1 MGIFTRTKSKPKYI
15 HVGRPGPQGP
25 RGERGPAG
33 KGLYTPAITF
43 HVANGANVPTFAHGA
58 DAARDLAA
66 NETAHIKPGETLAIG
81 TGVSIVG
88 GLPRG
93 WAGLVLSRS
102 GLALKGVVVANSPGL
117 VDPGYT
123 GEIKV
128 LLHNRGRRTYTVD
141 KGARIAQFMVIPC
154 AGGTGETSMR
164 GGNGFGSTGVAP
176 LEDKPALETVK
187 LWPEPP
193 ADANLRQAD
202 ITDPVNRPAHY
213 AQHPIFKGQAWDIT
227 RRMPFAQ
234 GNAVKYLWRHADK
247 ADPVQDIR
255 KAVWY
260 LQHMVTDVC
269 DTRDVPANKYTGALE
284 VAQDHFNA
292 RCREAGL
299 SSARSWYDRA
309 LQATPKQLRST
320 EFTTLMRMGANL
332 IVWQAMTEVM
342 GINDGLPMN
351 YRRNLVQKITDRL
364 EQAVDIFETLPNR
377 QRTNPNG
384 DW

>member
-1 MGIFTRTKSKPKYI
+1 MGIFTRTKPKYI

-66 NETAHIKPGETLAIG
+66 NETAHIKPGETLAIA

-88 GLPRG
+88 GLPSG
-93 WAGLVLSRS
+93 WAGLVMSRS
-102 GLALKGVVVANSPGL
+102 GLAIKGIVVANSPGL

-128 LLHNRGRRTYTVD
+128 LLHNMGRRTYTVD
-141 KGARIAQFMVIPC
+141 KGARIAQFMAIPC
-154 AGGTGETSMR
+154 AGGNGETSTR
-164 GGNGFGSTGVAP
+164 GTNGFGSTGVAP
-176 LEDKPALETVK
+176 VEGKPALETVK
-187 LWPEPP
+187 LWP
-193 ADANLRQAD
+193 DA
-202 ITDPVNRPAHY
+202 TDPVNRPAHY
-213 AQHPIFKGQAWDIT
+213 AQHPIFKGQAWGIT

-255 KAVWY
+255 KSVWY

-269 DTRDVPANKYTGALE
+269 DTRDVPANKYTAALE
-284 VAQDHFNA
+284 IAQDSLNA

-309 LQATPKQLRST
+309 MQATPKQLRST
-320 EFTTLMRMGANL
+320 EFRALMRMGANL

-342 GINDGLPMN
+342 ALNDTMPMG
-351 YRRNLVQKITDRL
+351 YLYDKVQKITDRL
-364 EQAVDIFETLPNR
+364 EQAVDIFETLPS
-377 QRTNPNG
+377 QHRTNPNG